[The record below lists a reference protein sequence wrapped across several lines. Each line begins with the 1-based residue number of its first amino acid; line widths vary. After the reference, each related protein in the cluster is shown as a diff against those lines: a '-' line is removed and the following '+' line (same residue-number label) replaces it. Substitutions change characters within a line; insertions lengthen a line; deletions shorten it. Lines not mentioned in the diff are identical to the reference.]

1 MMKLTSEKVRV
12 ALNDKSDKI
21 NQVLKDHRV
30 RATVWWNPQGYYEGF
45 HSGIGPSRS
54 DPKNRHWNKLKKALE
69 TISME
74 PEDLSG
80 DFGKGHFSIPA

>member
-1 MMKLTSEKVRV
+1 MPQEDLRKWGTGF
-12 ALNDKSDKI
+12 AA
-21 NQVLKDHRV
+21 VLAGIYV
-30 RATVWWNPQGYYEGF
+30 F
-45 HSGIGPSRS
+45 HSGDPTILSQFGPSRS